1 MLNKV
6 RQLLRKPI
14 KVQPCREMYLDGHE
28 LTLDNLTLLGKG
40 ETKIQLNET
49 AWDQLRRTRAVVDRI
64 VNSLEVD
71 KGLYFGINTGVGAF
85 SNKRIPLEEMKEY
98 QINLIRSHATG
109 IGEFLPLNTS
119 RRILA
124 LRINTLAKGYSGM
137 SVNTMRGLVDFYN
150 SGCVPQIP

>member
-1 MLNKV
+1 M
-6 RQLLRKPI
+6 
-14 KVQPCREMYLDGHE
+14 
-28 LTLDNLTLLGKG
+28 
-40 ETKIQLNET
+40 
-49 AWDQLRRTRAVVDRI
+49 VDRI
-64 VNSLEVD
+64 VNSLEGD

-98 QINLIRSHATG
+98 QVNLIRSHATG

-137 SVNTMRGLVDFYN
+137 SVNTMRGLIDFYN
-150 SGCVPQIP
+150 SGCVPQIPQCGTVGASGDLVPLAHIGLNLIGEGEIWDP